1 LHLVVADMD
10 MSEYVLLEHVVNGRL
25 ADLQRERREVRPEE
39 GSMSILAKMLYV
51 ASTLRAR
58 PRDIDRYIDYF
69 GDRVLQKR

>member
-1 LHLVVADMD
+1 MD
-10 MSEYVLLEHVVNGRL
+10 MSEYILIEQAVSDRL
-25 ADLQRERREVRPEE
+25 ADLYRARRASWPEE
-39 GSMSILAKMLYV
+39 VSMSILEKMLAL